1 MRGRRRGSMYQSGS
15 LWQMMN
21 FIGRRLLF
29 LALFMLVFADI
40 CLADDDSY
48 VHQLQKLAGQGD
60 GESQFALALLYE
72 HGEQGVMRDSEKAL
86 FWFLQAGQSGI
97 PAACLYLG
105 IKLENGSGVAGDP
118 GAAGH
123 WYCCAASKGWAMAQ
137 FFLAELY
144 GKGKGRVQDKPRALA
159 WYGLAEEQGYPG
171 AKEAMAQLTG
181 GMSNADL
188 EKGAS
193 IRSEIRDFRAECP
206 EL

>member
-1 MRGRRRGSMYQSGS
+1 MNRSESM
-15 LWQMMN
+15 WQMVNCMGRWLLCLF
-21 FIGRRLLF
+21 FILI
-29 LALFMLVFADI
+29 VFTDG

-72 HGEQGVMRDSEKAL
+72 HGEQGVVRDSEKAL

-118 GAAGH
+118 VTAGH

-144 GKGKGRVQDKPRALA
+144 SKGKGGVQDKPRALI

-171 AKEAMAQLTG
+171 AKEAMAQLTD
-181 GMSNADL
+181 GMNNADL
-188 EKGAS
+188 EKAAS
-193 IRSEIRDFRAECP
+193 IRSEIQDFRMACP